1 MEQIKLRAKEFKK
14 MADPCSPDSK
24 HVKYVCYVQ
33 AKSIPQE
40 MDQWM
45 ATNPREQKMTTN
57 VATKIKNS
65 LAENSNFHELNR
77 GIVMSAEKA
86 KWDNQTEELTLI
98 LDDPEI
104 HGNIDGGHTL
114 RAILEAKN
122 KNILSSDRYVFM
134 EVIVGLD
141 SPVELAAARNTS
153 VQVDL
158 KSIAELEN
166 SFEVIKKA
174 FERLPFSRR
183 IQYKMNEHYNDGDIT
198 EIDVREII
206 AILLMFSQEIY
217 PYKTGQGILS
227 EIQPI
232 QCYSGKE
239 ASLRKFLKCNS
250 TDENKQKSNREKM
263 VKSMTPIIPDIFKL
277 WEEIETSFATISGQA
292 GKRYGTRKYSKF
304 NGGEKVG
311 SSYFEE
317 KDLQYIV
324 PKGIMYPIVGAF
336 RGLVLVDEKQGN
348 YYWKKNP
355 IDVWNTIG
363 TKLVSI
369 VLDEKTE
376 NPDVLAK
383 NSNLWSN
390 LFKEVYIYAY
400 MD

>member
-1 MEQIKLRAKEFKK
+1 MQQIKLKAKEFKK
-14 MADPCSPDSK
+14 MADPNMPESK
-24 HVKYVCYVQ
+24 RVKYVCYVQ

-40 MDQWM
+40 LDQWM
-45 ATNPREQKMTTN
+45 GTNPREQKMTTN
-57 VATKIKNS
+57 VALKIKYS

-86 KWDNQTEELTLI
+86 KWDNQSEELLLW
-98 LDDPEI
+98 LDNPEV

-114 RAILEAKN
+114 RAILDAKN
-122 KNILSSDRYVFM
+122 KNTLSSDKYVFM
-134 EVIVGLD
+134 EIIVGLD

-166 SFEVIKKA
+166 SFEVIKEA
-174 FERLPFSRR
+174 FKELSFSNR
-183 IQYKMNEHYNDGDIT
+183 IQYKMNEHYNDTNIS
-198 EIDVREII
+198 EIDVREVI
-206 AILLMFSQEIY
+206 AIMIMFSQEIY
-217 PYKTGQGILS
+217 PYKTAQGVLS
-227 EIQPI
+227 EVQPI

-239 ASLRKFLKCNS
+239 ASLRKFLKCNAV
-250 TDENKQKSNREKM
+250 EEKNQKPNRELM
-263 VKSMTPIIPDIFKL
+263 VKKMSPIIPDIFKL
-277 WEEIETSFATISGQA
+277 WEEVETTFATVSGQA

-304 NGGEKVG
+304 QDGKIVGKSFFGEN
-311 SSYFEE
+311 
-317 KDLQYIV
+317 DLKYLV

-336 RGLVLVDEKQGN
+336 RALIQTDEESGE

-355 IDVWNTIG
+355 VDVWNVIG
-363 TKLVSI
+363 TKLVTI
-369 VLDEKTE
+369 LLDEKTE

-400 MD
+400 M

>member
-1 MEQIKLRAKEFKK
+1 MQQIKLRAKEFKK
-14 MADPCSPDSK
+14 MADPNVPDSK
-24 HVKYVCYVQ
+24 HIKYVCYVQ
-33 AKSIPQE
+33 AKSVPQE
-40 MDQWM
+40 LDQWM
-45 ATNPREQKMTTN
+45 GTNPREQKMTTN
-57 VATKIKNS
+57 VAIKIKNS
-65 LAENSNFHELNR
+65 LADNLNFHELNR

-86 KWDNQTEELTLI
+86 KWDNQTEELI
-98 LDDPEI
+98 LSLEDPEI

-122 KNILSSDRYVFM
+122 QNTLSEERYVFM
-134 EVIVGLD
+134 EIIVGLD

-166 SFEVIKKA
+166 SFEVIKDAFKA
-174 FERLPFSRR
+174 LSFSNR
-183 IQYKMNEHYNDGDIT
+183 IQYKMNEHYNDSNIS

-206 AILLMFSQEIY
+206 AIMIMFSQEIY
-217 PYKTGQGILS
+217 PYKTPQGVLS

-239 ASLRKFLKCNS
+239 ASLRKFLKCS
-250 TDENKQKSNREKM
+250 TPEEKNQKVNRELM
-263 VKSMTPIIPDIFKL
+263 VKRMSSIIPDIFKL
-277 WEEIETSFATISGQA
+277 WEEVETTFATVSGQA

-304 NGGEKVG
+304 HNGDVVG
-311 SSYFEE
+311 KSFFEE
-317 KDLQYIV
+317 KDLNYIV
-324 PKGIMYPIVGAF
+324 PKGILYPIVGAF
-336 RGLVLVDEKQGN
+336 RALILIDEENGE

-355 IDVWNTIG
+355 IDVWNMIG
-363 TKLVSI
+363 TKLVTI
-369 VLDEKTE
+369 LLDEKTE

-400 MD
+400 M